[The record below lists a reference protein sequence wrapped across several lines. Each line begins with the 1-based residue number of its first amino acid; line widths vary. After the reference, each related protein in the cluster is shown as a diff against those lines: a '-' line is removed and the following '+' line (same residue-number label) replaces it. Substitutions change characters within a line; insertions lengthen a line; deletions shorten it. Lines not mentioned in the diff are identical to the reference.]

1 MASTA
6 HKLEI
11 SDLNNRMTME
21 NYIKARACKVE
32 TKSYSPILY
41 RFAKRSD
48 SRYQLSPKALIKK

>member
-32 TKSYSPILY
+32 TKSYSLILY
-41 RFAKRSD
+41 DLQRGVTHSINYPLR
-48 SRYQLSPKALIKK
+48 P